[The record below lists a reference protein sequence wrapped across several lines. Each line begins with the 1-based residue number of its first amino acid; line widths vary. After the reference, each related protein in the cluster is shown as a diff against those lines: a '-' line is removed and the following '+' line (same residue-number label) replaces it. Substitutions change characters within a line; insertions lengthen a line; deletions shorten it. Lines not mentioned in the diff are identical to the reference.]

1 MQQKLQTQNDMTEIT
16 INIPNHEVSFFKK
29 VISKMGWSYSE
40 ADVVRTA
47 ATPKEQALDKV
58 DHALGQLI
66 QIKDGEIEGIP
77 AEDLLNEL

>member
-1 MQQKLQTQNDMTEIT
+1 MTEIT

-40 ADVVRTA
+40 TDVVRTA
-47 ATPKEQALDKV
+47 ATPKEQALAKI
-58 DHALGQLI
+58 DHALGQLR
-66 QIKDGEIEGIP
+66 QIKDGEIKGIP